1 MRPVACITR
10 SKLTEAD
17 LVTVVWARASS
28 VVPVITRDHP
38 TGSIGHACNLTW
50 RVGWP
55 AGSYTA
61 RAVGLIYLGSERL
74 QVN

>member
-1 MRPVACITR
+1 MPYRAPPVRWPARVTSR
-10 SKLTEAD
+10 HFREAD

-50 RVGWP
+50 RVGWS
-55 AGSYTA
+55 AGSYIA
-61 RAVGLIYLGSERL
+61 REAPY
-74 QVN
+74 